1 MKKLISMICCVLALT
16 LCLTACGQRAASN
29 EGGQSLAKGGVLVL
43 SVNPEIAV
51 EYDENGTV
59 TGVTARNNDALAII
73 NSCTG
78 LIGQP
83 TREVVTD
90 LVTAIGEA
98 GYFVEEIEGERRQ
111 ITLEIEPGSSLPN
124 DAFLADVIADIRDAV
139 NQHDWSTPLVVEG
152 ESDFGIT
159 DYIDTDYG
167 EGNDGFTDY
176 NDTDYGPNND
186 GVTDYDHHDD
196 DSTDYGEGSDGV
208 TDYDGTDYADN
219 TDYGINADGD
229 TDYDD
234 TDYGPNNDG
243 VTDYSDYGT
252 DSNTNYGDSAYG
264 DSGYQQPAATNPP
277 ATSGNTDYDDGQ
289 SDYNDS
295 NTNYGD
301 SVYGDSGYEAPAAT
315 NPPATSGNTDYD
327 DGQSDYNDSN
337 SNYGDST
344 YDNNSSNYGDSA
356 YDDGS
361 DFDD

>member
-59 TGVTARNNDALAII
+59 TGVTARNDDALAII

-124 DAFLADVIADIRDAV
+124 DAFLADVITDIRDAV

-167 EGNDGFTDY
+167 EGNDGY
-176 NDTDYGPNND
+176 
-186 GVTDYDHHDD
+186 
-196 DSTDYGEGSDGV
+196 
-208 TDYDGTDYADN
+208 
-219 TDYGINADGD
+219 

-234 TDYGPNNDG
+234 TDYNDG
-243 VTDYSDYGT
+243 QSDYNDGN
-252 DSNTNYGDSAYG
+252 SNYDDGQSDYDNSNSNYGDSAYG
-264 DSGYQQPAATNPP
+264 DSGYQEPAATNPP
-277 ATSGNTDYDDGQ
+277 ATSGNTDYDDGDSNYDDGQ
-289 SDYNDS
+289 SDYND
-295 NTNYGD
+295 
-301 SVYGDSGYEAPAAT
+301 
-315 NPPATSGNTDYD
+315 GNSDYD
-327 DGQSDYNDSN
+327 DGQSDYNDGNSDYDDGN
-337 SNYGDST
+337 SNYDDGESDYEAESD
-344 YDNNSSNYGDSA
+344 YDDASDYGDSD
-356 YDDGS
+356 YE
-361 DFDD
+361 

>member
-16 LCLTACGQRAASN
+16 LCLTACGQSAASN
-29 EGGQSLAKGGVLVL
+29 EGGQSLAKGGILIL
-43 SVNPEIAV
+43 SVNPEIEI

-59 TGVTARNNDALAII
+59 TGVTARNDDALAII

-124 DAFLADVIADIRDAV
+124 DAFLDDVIADIRDAV
-139 NQHDWSTPLVVEG
+139 NEHDWSTPLVVEG

-167 EGNDGFTDY
+167 EGNDSY
-176 NDTDYGPNND
+176 
-186 GVTDYDHHDD
+186 
-196 DSTDYGEGSDGV
+196 
-208 TDYDGTDYADN
+208 
-219 TDYGINADGD
+219 

-252 DSNTNYGDSAYG
+252 GSNTNYGDSSYG

-277 ATSGNTDYDDGQ
+277 AN
-289 SDYNDS
+289 
-295 NTNYGD
+295 
-301 SVYGDSGYEAPAAT
+301 YGDSGY
-315 NPPATSGNTDYD
+315 
-327 DGQSDYNDSN
+327 SDYEADSGYSDYEADSGY
-337 SNYGDST
+337 SNYEGES
-344 YDNNSSNYGDSA
+344 
-356 YDDGS
+356 
-361 DFDD
+361 

>member
-1 MKKLISMICCVLALT
+1 MKKRISLICCVLVLT
-16 LCLTACGQRAASN
+16 LCLTACGQSAASN
-29 EGGQSLAKGGVLVL
+29 EAVKSLAKGGVLVL

-111 ITLEIEPGSSLPN
+111 ITLEIELGSSLPN
-124 DAFLADVIADIRDAV
+124 EAFLDDVIADIRDAV

-152 ESDFGIT
+152 ESDFGIS

-167 EGNDGFTDY
+167 VGNDGF
-176 NDTDYGPNND
+176 
-186 GVTDYDHHDD
+186 
-196 DSTDYGEGSDGV
+196 
-208 TDYDGTDYADN
+208 
-219 TDYGINADGD
+219 

-243 VTDYSDYGT
+243 VTDYSDYGAT
-252 DSNTNYGDSAYG
+252 DSQSDYNDSNTDYGDSVYG
-264 DSGYQQPAATNPP
+264 DSGYETPAVTNPP
-277 ATSGNTDYDDGQ
+277 ATSGNTDYDDGYSDYNDGNSNYDDGQ

-301 SVYGDSGYEAPAAT
+301 SGYEAPAAT
-315 NPPATSGNTDYD
+315 NPPA
-327 DGQSDYNDSN
+327 
-337 SNYGDST
+337 NYGDSG
-344 YDNNSSNYGDSA
+344 YSDYEADSG
-356 YDDGS
+356 YS
-361 DFDD
+361 DYEGES

>member
-1 MKKLISMICCVLALT
+1 MKKRISLICCVLVLT
-16 LCLTACGQRAASN
+16 LCLTACGQSAASN
-29 EGGQSLAKGGVLVL
+29 EAVQSLAKGGVLVL

-124 DAFLADVIADIRDAV
+124 EAFLDDVIADIRDAV

-152 ESDFGIT
+152 ESDFGIS

-167 EGNDGFTDY
+167 IGNDGFTDY
-176 NDTDYGPNND
+176 DDTDYGPNND
-186 GVTDYDHHDD
+186 GV
-196 DSTDYGEGSDGV
+196 
-208 TDYDGTDYADN
+208 
-219 TDYGINADGD
+219 

-252 DSNTNYGDSAYG
+252 TV
-264 DSGYQQPAATNPP
+264 
-277 ATSGNTDYDDGQ
+277 GQ

-301 SVYGDSGYEAPAAT
+301 GYSDY
-315 NPPATSGNTDYD
+315 NDGNSNYD

-337 SNYGDST
+337 SNYGDSAYGDSGYEAPAAT
-344 YDNNSSNYGDSA
+344 NPPANYGDSG
-356 YDDGS
+356 YS
-361 DFDD
+361 DYEADSGYSDYEGES

>member
-16 LCLTACGQRAASN
+16 LCLTACGQSAASN

-59 TGVTARNNDALAII
+59 TGVTARNDDALAII

-124 DAFLADVIADIRDAV
+124 DAFLDDVIADIRDAV
-139 NQHDWSTPLVVEG
+139 NRHDWSTPLVVEG
-152 ESDFGIT
+152 ESDFGIS

-167 EGNDGFTDY
+167 VDNDGVTDYEGESAYDATTDY

-186 GVTDYDHHDD
+186 GV
-196 DSTDYGEGSDGV
+196 
-208 TDYDGTDYADN
+208 
-219 TDYGINADGD
+219 

-252 DSNTNYGDSAYG
+252 GNNTNYGDSAYG

-277 ATSGNTDYDDGQ
+277 ATSGNTDYDDGHSDYNDGNSNYDDGQ

-301 SVYGDSGYEAPAAT
+301 SAYGDSGYEAPAAT
-315 NPPATSGNTDYD
+315 NPPA
-327 DGQSDYNDSN
+327 
-337 SNYGDST
+337 NYGDSG
-344 YDNNSSNYGDSA
+344 YSDYEADSGYSNYEADSG
-356 YDDGS
+356 YS
-361 DFDD
+361 DYEGES

>member
-16 LCLTACGQRAASN
+16 LCLTACGQSAAPN
-29 EGGQSLAKGGVLVL
+29 EGGQSLAKGGILVL

-78 LIGQP
+78 LVGQP

-98 GYFVEEIEGERRQ
+98 GYFVEEIEGQRRQ

-124 DAFLADVIADIRDAV
+124 DAFLDDVIADIRDAV

-152 ESDFGIT
+152 ESDFGIS

-167 EGNDGFTDY
+167 IGNDGFTDY
-176 NDTDYGPNND
+176 DDTDYGPNND
-186 GVTDYDHHDD
+186 GV
-196 DSTDYGEGSDGV
+196 
-208 TDYDGTDYADN
+208 
-219 TDYGINADGD
+219 

-252 DSNTNYGDSAYG
+252 TV
-264 DSGYQQPAATNPP
+264 
-277 ATSGNTDYDDGQ
+277 GQ

-301 SVYGDSGYEAPAAT
+301 GYSDY
-315 NPPATSGNTDYD
+315 NDGNSNYD

-337 SNYGDST
+337 SNYGDSAYGDSGYEAPAAT
-344 YDNNSSNYGDSA
+344 NPPANYGDSG
-356 YDDGS
+356 YS
-361 DFDD
+361 DYEADSGYSDYEGES

>member
-1 MKKLISMICCVLALT
+1 MKKRISMICCVLVLT
-16 LCLTACGQRAASN
+16 LCLTACGQSAASN
-29 EGGQSLAKGGVLVL
+29 EAGQSLAKGGVLVL

-124 DAFLADVIADIRDAV
+124 EAFLDDVIADIRDAV

-152 ESDFGIT
+152 ESDFGIS

-167 EGNDGFTDY
+167 VGNDGFTDY
-176 NDTDYGPNND
+176 DDTDYGVGND
-186 GVTDYDHHDD
+186 GF
-196 DSTDYGEGSDGV
+196 
-208 TDYDGTDYADN
+208 
-219 TDYGINADGD
+219 

-243 VTDYSDYGT
+243 VTDYSDYGAT
-252 DSNTNYGDSAYG
+252 DGQSDYSDSNTDYGDSVYG
-264 DSGYQQPAATNPP
+264 DSGYEAPAVTNPP
-277 ATSGNTDYDDGQ
+277 ATSGNTDYDDGY
-289 SDYNDS
+289 SDYNDGNS
-295 NTNYGD
+295 N
-301 SVYGDSGYEAPAAT
+301 
-315 NPPATSGNTDYD
+315 YD

-337 SNYGDST
+337 SNYGDSAYGDSGYEAPAAT
-344 YDNNSSNYGDSA
+344 NPPANYGDSG
-356 YDDGS
+356 YS
-361 DFDD
+361 DYEADSSYSDYEGES

>member
-59 TGVTARNNDALAII
+59 TGVTARNDDALTII

-83 TREVVTD
+83 AREAVTD

-98 GYFVEEIEGERRQ
+98 GYFVEEIEDERRQ

-152 ESDFGIT
+152 ESDFGIS

-167 EGNDGFTDY
+167 VD
-176 NDTDYGPNND
+176 ND
-186 GVTDYDHHDD
+186 GVTDYE
-196 DSTDYGEGSDGV
+196 GESA
-208 TDYDGTDYADN
+208 YDAT
-219 TDYGINADGD
+219 

-234 TDYGPNNDG
+234 TDYNDG
-243 VTDYSDYGT
+243 QSDYNDGN
-252 DSNTNYGDSAYG
+252 SNYDDGQSDYDNSNSNYGDSAYG
-264 DSGYQQPAATNPP
+264 DSGYQEPAATNPP
-277 ATSGNTDYDDGQ
+277 ATSGNTDYDDG
-289 SDYNDS
+289 DS
-295 NTNYGD
+295 N
-301 SVYGDSGYEAPAAT
+301 
-315 NPPATSGNTDYD
+315 YD
-327 DGQSDYNDSN
+327 DGQSDYNDGN
-337 SNYGDST
+337 SNYDDGQSDYNAGNSDYDDGNSNYDDGESDYEAESDYDDSS
-344 YDNNSSNYGDSA
+344 DYGDSD
-356 YDDGS
+356 YE
-361 DFDD
+361 